1 MVNRVDEDTKAFNKI
16 MYAVSLPKDTSEEKV
31 KRSNAI
37 EEETKNAIEIPY
49 KIMETSGDCLESIKC
64 MTELGNPN
72 SISDAGVAALC
83 IRTAVMGAFLNV
95 KINCKDLKDKKFVSR
110 ILKKGKV
117 IVNDTKRIEAEIL
130 ELVEKQLN

>member
-1 MVNRVDEDTKAFNKI
+1 
-16 MYAVSLPKDTSEEKV
+16 
-31 KRSNAI
+31 
-37 EEETKNAIEIPY
+37 
-49 KIMETSGDCLESIKC
+49 

-95 KINCKDLKDKKFVSR
+95 KINCKDLKDKKFVSS